1 MLISEHSSLP
11 ANQAAVGI
19 EVVNEGVF
27 VIGDDDMSFGINR
40 DTEAKLQLLILEGR
54 NEAAGFG
61 EALNL
66 GGFGKAGERPRFG
79 AFGTNN
85 ARTNEAVAG
94 FGQSDVGSRAPNVAA
109 VSCQ

>member
-1 MLISEHSSLP
+1 MP
-11 ANQAAVGI
+11 
-19 EVVNEGVF
+19 
-27 VIGDDDMSFGINR
+27 FGIDR
-40 DTEAKLQLLILEGR
+40 DAKSKLQLLILERG
-54 NEAAGFG
+54 NEAASFG

-94 FGQSDVGSRAPNVAA
+94 FGQSDVGCRAPNVAA
-109 VSCQ
+109 ISCQ